1 MATELAI
8 RPAAAPRDAVPAHE
22 PALDLELDVLRD
34 GVPVVRAGRLR
45 LDQGAAVGLVG
56 RNGVGKTSLIAG
68 VMGLL
73 PARGR
78 LRSFGADLTSWP
90 AHRRAAHG
98 LALVP
103 QGRRLFPDLT
113 VAENLRAAEV
123 SGHAGGPRFD
133 VLELFPALREL
144 ERRQA
149 GVLSGGQ
156 QQQVAIAR
164 ALLRRPKVLLL
175 DEPTEG
181 LAPSIVDEVVA
192 ALGALRAGGLTLVL
206 AEQRIDVVDRLC
218 DEVALM
224 RGGEIVATGAA
235 GSAEVRELVFAL

>member
-1 MATELAI
+1 MAVELVSRPVALGVATMDAPALELA
-8 RPAAAPRDAVPAHE
+8 
-22 PALDLELDVLRD
+22 LDVLRD
-34 GVPVVRAGRLR
+34 GVPVVRTSRLR
-45 LDQGAAVGLVG
+45 LAEGDAVGLIG
-56 RNGVGKTSLIAG
+56 RNGVGKTSLIEGIMG
-68 VMGLL
+68 VL
-73 PARGR
+73 PTRGSIA
-78 LRSFGADLTSWP
+78 SFGVEMTSWP

-113 VAENLRAAEV
+113 VAENLRAARV
-123 SGHAGGPRFD
+123 SPHAGGPCFD
-133 VLELFPALREL
+133 VMELFPGLRALA
-144 ERRQA
+144 RRQA

-192 ALGALRAGGLTLVL
+192 ALDALRAGGLTLVL

-218 DEVALM
+218 DDVVLM
-224 RGGEIVATGAA
+224 RGGEIVAAGAPD
-235 GSAEVRELVFAL
+235 SPQIRELVLAL